1 MIEKQLQDI
10 ITRRYHKKAEECGSE
25 ELYYSLLE
33 LTKEITKERGYNEGE
48 RKLYYISAEFLI
60 GKLLS
65 NNLINLGLFEEV
77 REILEKFGKSIEE
90 VEAAEPE
97 PEPPAPP
104 APKRKKHKRRRK

>member
-1 MIEKQLQDI
+1 MGEKIQARQFGRYHMIEKQLQDI

-65 NNLINLGLFEEV
+65 NNLINLGLFEDC
-77 REILEKFGKSIEE
+77 LLYTSFFWLLCHSWFL
-90 VEAAEPE
+90 
-97 PEPPAPP
+97 
-104 APKRKKHKRRRK
+104 